1 VHGMRP
7 DSGGRR
13 PPLQFIRIEKIMDLK
28 LYLKERCALVDGAL
42 DRFLP
47 REDEL
52 PFSLHKAMRY
62 SVFAG
67 GKRIRPIL
75 MLAACEAVGGEVER
89 AMPAACAMEMIH
101 TYSLI
106 HDDLPAMDD
115 DDFRRGNPTNH
126 KVFGEAVAILAGDA
140 LLTEA
145 FNAMSSPACAAAV
158 PPATLIAVIHEIGR
172 CAGSYGMVGG
182 QVVDMESEGRHD
194 IDLATVQYIH
204 THKTGALLK
213 ASIRA
218 GALLGG
224 ADEKGLDAMTRYGEA
239 IGLAFQIA
247 DDILDIEG
255 TTEEIGKD
263 AGSDQARGKATYP
276 AVVGLAESKKRAV
289 ELVELA
295 LASLAGFDAK
305 ADPLREIAKYIVYR
319 KS

>member
-1 VHGMRP
+1 
-7 DSGGRR
+7 
-13 PPLQFIRIEKIMDLK
+13 MDLK
-28 LYLKERCALVDGAL
+28 AYLKEQSGRIDAAL
-42 DRFLP
+42 DRYLP
-47 REDEL
+47 RETEL
-52 PFSLHKAMRY
+52 PHSVHKAMRY
-62 SVFAG
+62 SIFAG
-67 GKRIRPIL
+67 GKRVRPIL
-75 MLAACEAVGGEVER
+75 MLAACQAVGGNTDR
-89 AMPAACAMEMIH
+89 AIPAACAMEMIH

-145 FNAMSSPACAAAV
+145 FKLTSDPRFAGGCD
-158 PPATLIAVIHEIGR
+158 ATARLAVIHEIAT

-182 QVVDMESEGRHD
+182 QVVDMESEGTPD
-194 IDLATVQYIH
+194 IDLPTVQYIH
-204 THKTGALLK
+204 THKTGALIK
-213 ASIRA
+213 ASVVA

-224 ADEKGLDAMTRYGEA
+224 ADEKSLAAITRYGEA
-239 IGLAFQIA
+239 VGLAFQIA

-276 AVVGLAESKKRAV
+276 AVIGLAAAKEEASNMMDEAMRAL
-289 ELVELA
+289 EIFGAE
-295 LASLAGFDAK
+295 
-305 ADPLREIAKYIVYR
+305 ADPLREIARYIVQR